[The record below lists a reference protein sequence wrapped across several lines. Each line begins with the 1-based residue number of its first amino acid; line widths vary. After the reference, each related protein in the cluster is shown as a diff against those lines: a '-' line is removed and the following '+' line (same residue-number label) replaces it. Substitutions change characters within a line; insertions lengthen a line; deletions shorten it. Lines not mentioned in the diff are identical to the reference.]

1 MSKLL
6 KNLYNENYINILSD
20 NIKLNFVYFK
30 SENFKDSIFNNSW
43 DEKELKQRM
52 RHISNM
58 LYTFLPKDYK
68 KSIEILKNT
77 FVKIN
82 NKYSLE
88 NMIFQDFVEVYG
100 LENFEISINALESF
114 TINSSSEFAIR
125 QFILKY
131 PNQTIAKMILWA
143 KSDNEHI
150 RRLASEGCRP
160 RLPWAIALAHY
171 KQDPTD
177 ILPILE
183 ILKDDESLYV
193 RKSVA
198 NNLNDI
204 SKDNPQILK
213 DITKKWIGN
222 NSKRDWILKH
232 GCRTLL
238 KNADTEILEIFGFKE
253 NKYISINSFML
264 NKEIKMGEDLLFSF
278 VLKSTKNL
286 GKLRIEYAIEFLRKN
301 DRYSK
306 KVFKISEGIYK
317 QKDKNITKSYSFK
330 PITTRKY
337 YKGIHKLSII
347 VNGIVLQ
354 EDFFK
359 LVYSTFAHRFQ

>member
-204 SKDNPQILK
+204 SKDNPEIVK
-213 DITKKWIGN
+213 NIIKKWIHIN
-222 NSKRDWILKH
+222 QNRDWILKH

-238 KNADTEILEIFGFKE
+238 KNGDTKILTLFGFNHRNDITITDFNITKNITMDE
-253 NKYISINSFML
+253 TLK
-264 NKEIKMGEDLLFSF
+264 FSF
-278 VLKSTKNL
+278 TLKSDIDL
-286 GKLRIEYAIEFLRKN
+286 GKLRIEYSIEFVRQNNK
-301 DRYSK
+301 YSK
-306 KVFKISEGIYK
+306 KVFKIAEGIYTEK
-317 QKDKNITKSYSFK
+317 SKNISKFYSFK
-330 PITTRKY
+330 PISTRKY
-337 YKGIHKLSII
+337 YSGVHKLNII
-347 VNGIVLQ
+347 VNGVIFDTKEFTL
-354 EDFFK
+354 
-359 LVYSTFAHRFQ
+359 H